1 MIKRLTSKYS
11 NIFYEVEIVENI
23 EELNNDC
30 IFITSLIDDIEE
42 IEYSI
47 YKDSSNLYYAVEA
60 D

>member
-11 NIFYEVEIVENI
+11 NIFYEVEVVENI

-47 YKDSSNLYYAVEA
+47 YKDSSNLYYAVKA